1 MGFMKIMD
9 EVNKLTLDRL
19 NIGLKIA
26 YGFIVVNILWLI
38 VGYFGYYHERIIT
51 SIDTDEIIMIL
62 IFLAIISSMFMCI
75 GLTRSIMKPLNE
87 FDIAAKRIS
96 EGDLTSEIKF
106 ISSDE
111 LGGLAGYFRK
121 MTSTLRR
128 ITGKVQDI
136 SLKMAT
142 KAHELSISSRE
153 LKSSIDNIS
162 NNTQGIAEVS
172 SQQSKKIENINEI
185 VNEMSLIKQQVA
197 VGSERTAQATKD
209 SNNTA
214 RELLQ
219 KSKDLMNKI
228 KDIQNSVNKSAL
240 VIKNL
245 DSNSEKIGEI
255 VGVITNIADQT
266 NLLALN
272 AAIEAARA
280 GEHGKGFAV
289 VANEVKKLAEESRNS
304 ANKITELIRDIQQ
317 ETKKAV
323 NNMDHGTKTVTEGI
337 GTINST
343 ISSIDSIV
351 EASENAANMFSEI
364 IEMAKMETTSMEK
377 VKSSVDDIS
386 ILAKKYNA
394 ATEEAVA
401 QVHEQVASISK
412 FIDIAR
418 ELAEL
423 SGELKNEIAL
433 FNKNIE

>member
-1 MGFMKIMD
+1 MGLMKIMD

-19 NIGLKIA
+19 NIGMRIA
-26 YGFIVVNILWLI
+26 YGFIVVNILWL
-38 VGYFGYYHERIIT
+38 VVVYFGYYHERIIT
-51 SIDTDEIIMIL
+51 FMDTDEIIIILPFLTIMSSIL
-62 IFLAIISSMFMCI
+62 ICI

-87 FDIAAKRIS
+87 FEIAANRIS
-96 EGDLTSEIKF
+96 EGDLTPDMKS

-111 LGGLAGYFRK
+111 IGLLAGYFIK
-121 MTSTLRR
+121 MTSTLRH

-153 LKSSIDNIS
+153 LKSSIDNVS

-172 SQQSKKIENINEI
+172 SQQSKKIDNINEI
-185 VNEMSLIKQQVA
+185 VNEISIIKQQVT

-214 RELLQ
+214 RELLK
-219 KSKDLMNKI
+219 KSNDLMNKI

-240 VIKNL
+240 VIKSL
-245 DSNSEKIGEI
+245 DSNSEKIDEI
-255 VGVITNIADQT
+255 VGVITKIADQT

-304 ANKITELIRDIQQ
+304 ANKITELIREIHK

-323 NNMDHGTKTVTEGI
+323 DNMDLGTKTVTEGTETI
-337 GTINST
+337 GST
-343 ISSIDSIV
+343 ISSIDNIV

-364 IEMAKMETTSMEK
+364 IEMAKMEATSMEK

-386 ILAKKYNA
+386 ILAKKFKVT
-394 ATEEAVA
+394 TEEADA
-401 QVHEQVASISK
+401 QLHEQTASVSR
-412 FIDIAR
+412 FTDIAR

-423 SGELKNEIAL
+423 SDELKNEVAL
-433 FNKNIE
+433 FKQKD

>member
-1 MGFMKIMD
+1 
-9 EVNKLTLDRL
+9 
-19 NIGLKIA
+19 
-26 YGFIVVNILWLI
+26 
-38 VGYFGYYHERIIT
+38 
-51 SIDTDEIIMIL
+51 MIL
-62 IFLAIISSMFMCI
+62 IFFAIMSSILMCI

-87 FDIAAKRIS
+87 FDIAANRIAQ
-96 EGDLTSEIKF
+96 GDLTVDIEVTSR
-106 ISSDE
+106 DE
-111 LGGLAGYFRK
+111 LGGLAGYFIK

-142 KAHELSISSRE
+142 KANELSVSSSE

-162 NNTQGIAEVS
+162 NNTQGIAEGS
-172 SQQSKKIENINEI
+172 SQQSKKIENINKI
-185 VNEMSLIKQQVA
+185 VNEMSLIKQQVT

-214 RELLQ
+214 KELLR
-219 KSKDLMNKI
+219 KSNDLMNKI
-228 KDIQNSVNKSAL
+228 KDIQNSVNKSSL

-280 GEHGKGFAV
+280 GEHGRGFAV

-304 ANKITELIRDIQQ
+304 ANKITELIREIQQ

-323 NNMDHGTKTVTEGI
+323 DNMDLGTKTVIEGTK
-337 GTINST
+337 TIDST
-343 ISSIDSIV
+343 ISSINSIV

-364 IEMAKMETTSMEK
+364 IEMAKMEAISMEK

-386 ILAKKYNA
+386 ILAKKFNA
-394 ATEEAVA
+394 ATEEADA
-401 QVHEQVASISK
+401 QVHEQATSISM
-412 FIDIAR
+412 FTDIAR

-423 SGELKNEIAL
+423 SGELKNEISL
-433 FNKNIE
+433 FKQKD

>member
-1 MGFMKIMD
+1 MGSMKIMD
-9 EVNKLTLDRL
+9 QINKLTLNRL
-19 NIGLKIA
+19 NIGKKIA

-38 VGYFGYYHERIIT
+38 VVYFVYYHERIIT
-51 SIDTDEIIMIL
+51 IIDTDEAIMIL
-62 IFLAIISSMFMCI
+62 IFFAIMSSILMCI

-87 FDIAAKRIS
+87 FDIAANRIAQ
-96 EGDLTSEIKF
+96 GDLTVDIEVTSR
-106 ISSDE
+106 DE
-111 LGGLAGYFRK
+111 LGGLAGYFIK

-128 ITGKVQDI
+128 ITGKVQNI

-142 KAHELSISSRE
+142 KANELSVSSSE

-162 NNTQGIAEVS
+162 NNTQGIAEGS
-172 SQQSKKIENINEI
+172 SQQSKKIENINKI
-185 VNEMSLIKQQVA
+185 VNEMSLIKQQVT

-214 RELLQ
+214 KELLQ
-219 KSKDLMNKI
+219 KSNDLMNKI

-280 GEHGKGFAV
+280 GEHGRGFAV

-304 ANKITELIRDIQQ
+304 ANKITELIREIQQ

-323 NNMDHGTKTVTEGI
+323 DNMDLGTKTVIEGTK
-337 GTINST
+337 TIDST
-343 ISSIDSIV
+343 ISSINSIV

-364 IEMAKMETTSMEK
+364 IEMAKMEAISMEK

-386 ILAKKYNA
+386 ILAKKFNV
-394 ATEEAVA
+394 ATEEADA
-401 QVHEQVASISK
+401 QVHEQATSISM
-412 FIDIAR
+412 FTDIAR

-423 SGELKNEIAL
+423 SGELKNEISL
-433 FNKNIE
+433 FKQKD

>member
-1 MGFMKIMD
+1 
-9 EVNKLTLDRL
+9 
-19 NIGLKIA
+19 
-26 YGFIVVNILWLI
+26 
-38 VGYFGYYHERIIT
+38 
-51 SIDTDEIIMIL
+51 
-62 IFLAIISSMFMCI
+62 
-75 GLTRSIMKPLNE
+75 
-87 FDIAAKRIS
+87 
-96 EGDLTSEIKF
+96 
-106 ISSDE
+106 
-111 LGGLAGYFRK
+111 
-121 MTSTLRR
+121 MTSTLRC
-128 ITGKVQDI
+128 ITGKVQNI
-136 SLKMAT
+136 SLTVET
-142 KAHELSISSRE
+142 KAHELSESSRG

-162 NNTQGIAEVS
+162 NNTKGIAEVS
-172 SQQSKKIENINEI
+172 GQQSNKIENINEI
-185 VNEMSLIKQQVA
+185 VNEMSLIKQQVT
-197 VGSERTAQATKD
+197 VGSERTAQVTKD

-214 RELLQ
+214 KELLQ

-228 KDIQNSVNKSAL
+228 KDIQNSVNKSAV

-245 DSNSEKIGEI
+245 DSSSEKIGEI

-280 GEHGKGFAV
+280 GDHGKGFAV

-304 ANKITELIRDIQQ
+304 ANEITGLIRGIQQ

-323 NNMDHGTKTVTEGI
+323 NNMDHGTKTVTDGI
-337 GTINST
+337 GTIDST

-351 EASENAANMFSEI
+351 EASENAANMFGEI

-394 ATEEAVA
+394 AIEEADA
-401 QVHEQVASISK
+401 QVHEQVASISR
-412 FIDIAR
+412 FTDIAR

-433 FNKNIE
+433 FKQK

>member
-1 MGFMKIMD
+1 MKIMD
-9 EVNKLTLDRL
+9 EVNRLTFDRL
-19 NIGLKIA
+19 NIGMKIA

-51 SIDTDEIIMIL
+51 FIDTDEIIIIL
-62 IFLAIISSMFMCI
+62 IFLSITSSLFICI

-87 FDIAAKRIS
+87 FEIAANRIS
-96 EGDLTSEIKF
+96 EGDLTLDIKF
-106 ISSDE
+106 ISSGE
-111 LGGLAGYFRK
+111 IGVLAGYFIK

-142 KAHELSISSRE
+142 KAHELSVSSQE
-153 LKSSIDNIS
+153 LKSSIDNVS

-172 SQQSKKIENINEI
+172 GQQSKKIDNINEI
-185 VNEMSLIKQQVA
+185 VNEISLIKQQVT

-214 RELLQ
+214 KELLQ
-219 KSKDLMNKI
+219 KSNDLMNKI

-245 DSNSEKIGEI
+245 DSNSEKIDEI
-255 VGVITNIADQT
+255 VGVITKIADQT

-304 ANKITELIRDIQQ
+304 ANKITELIREIQQ

-323 NNMDHGTKTVTEGI
+323 DNMDLGTKTVTEGTE
-337 GTINST
+337 TINST
-343 ISSIDSIV
+343 ISSINSIV

-364 IEMAKMETTSMEK
+364 IEMAKMEATSIEK

-386 ILAKKYNA
+386 ILSKKFNA
-394 ATEEAVA
+394 ATEESDA
-401 QVHEQVASISK
+401 QIHEQVASISR
-412 FIDIAR
+412 FTDIAR

-423 SGELKNEIAL
+423 SDELKKEVASSHIFHN
-433 FNKNIE
+433 

>member
-1 MGFMKIMD
+1 MSFMKTID

-38 VGYFGYYHERIIT
+38 VGYFGYYHDRIIT
-51 SIDTDEIIMIL
+51 FIDTDEIIIIL
-62 IFLAIISSMFMCI
+62 IFLAITSSLFICI

-96 EGDLTSEIKF
+96 AGDLTIDIKF
-106 ISSDE
+106 ISNDE
-111 LGGLAGYFRK
+111 LGRLAGYFRK
-121 MTSTLRR
+121 MTSTLRC
-128 ITGKVQDI
+128 ITGKVQNI
-136 SLKMAT
+136 SLTVET
-142 KAHELSISSRE
+142 KAHELSESSRG

-162 NNTQGIAEVS
+162 NNTKGIAEVS
-172 SQQSKKIENINEI
+172 GQQSNKIENINEI
-185 VNEMSLIKQQVA
+185 VNEMSLIKQQVT
-197 VGSERTAQATKD
+197 VGSERTAQVTKD

-214 RELLQ
+214 KELLQ

-228 KDIQNSVNKSAL
+228 KDIQNSVNKSAV

-245 DSNSEKIGEI
+245 DSSSEKIGEI

-280 GEHGKGFAV
+280 GDHGKGFAV

-304 ANKITELIRDIQQ
+304 ANEITGLIRGIQQ

-323 NNMDHGTKTVTEGI
+323 NNMDHGTKTVTDGI
-337 GTINST
+337 GTIDST

-351 EASENAANMFSEI
+351 EASENAANMFGEI

-394 ATEEAVA
+394 AIEEADA
-401 QVHEQVASISK
+401 QVHEQVASISR
-412 FIDIAR
+412 FTDIAR

-433 FNKNIE
+433 FKQK

>member
-1 MGFMKIMD
+1 MGSMKIMD
-9 EVNKLTLDRL
+9 EVNKLTLNRL
-19 NIGLKIA
+19 NIGMKIA

-38 VGYFGYYHERIIT
+38 VVYFVYYHERIIT
-51 SIDTDEIIMIL
+51 IIDTDDVIMIL
-62 IFLAIISSMFMCI
+62 IFFAIMSSILMCI

-87 FDIAAKRIS
+87 FDIAANRIAQ
-96 EGDLTSEIKF
+96 GDLTVDIEVTSR
-106 ISSDE
+106 DE
-111 LGGLAGYFRK
+111 LGGLAGYFIK

-142 KAHELSISSRE
+142 KANELSVSSSE
-153 LKSSIDNIS
+153 LKSSIDHIS
-162 NNTQGIAEVS
+162 NNTQGIAEGS
-172 SQQSKKIENINEI
+172 SQQSKKIENINKI
-185 VNEMSLIKQQVA
+185 VNEMSLIKQQVT

-214 RELLQ
+214 KELLQ
-219 KSKDLMNKI
+219 KSNDLMNKI

-280 GEHGKGFAV
+280 GEHGRGFAV

-304 ANKITELIRDIQQ
+304 ANKITELIREIQQ

-323 NNMDHGTKTVTEGI
+323 DNMDHGTKTVIEGTK
-337 GTINST
+337 TIDST
-343 ISSIDSIV
+343 ISSINSIV

-364 IEMAKMETTSMEK
+364 IEMAKMEAISMEK

-386 ILAKKYNA
+386 ILAKKFNV
-394 ATEEAVA
+394 ATEEADA
-401 QVHEQVASISK
+401 QVHEQATSISM
-412 FIDIAR
+412 FTDIAR

-423 SGELKNEIAL
+423 SGELKNEISL
-433 FNKNIE
+433 FKQKD